1 MSSRSRSSVARRTA
15 VMAAAVGLTGSVL
28 ASGGSSAASPAAPG
42 SPVTRR
48 VSVSSDETQARA
60 TSLHADISANG
71 RYVAFASEAAQLVPG
86 DELGVKDVFVRDR
99 VDKVTRRVS
108 LGMDGAEA
116 NDTSNQ
122 PSISADGRYVA
133 FTSQATNLVADDTNG
148 EVDVFVRDRETR
160 TTRLVSVA
168 SNGDQANGPNVSPS
182 ISADGRYVAFE
193 TYASN
198 LVPDDTNSRVDV
210 LVRDLVTE
218 ATSRVSVNS
227 AGEQGDEASTSP
239 AISADGQYVTF
250 ASYATNLGDGVDTN
264 GVLDVYVHDRSA
276 NETSRVSVGQ
286 GNSEANGE
294 SLSPS
299 ISVHGRFVAFH
310 SFASNLVADDT
321 NGAFD
326 VFVRDLA
333 TNETSR
339 ESVGPDGRQVHFYES
354 RFPDIS
360 AHGRYVAFESRGTRL
375 VAGDTN
381 KAQDIFV
388 RDRLAN
394 VTSRV
399 SVGQHGTQANEWSYG
414 PSISGDGQYVAFTSR
429 ARTWSHT
436 TPTACATCSSATG
449 ARPSRYVGG
458 VHTSRWSGKPDTA
471 KQLRVEEPH
480 SEAARRIGTADRG

>member
-1 MSSRSRSSVARRTA
+1 
-15 VMAAAVGLTGSVL
+15 MAAAVGLTGSVL
-28 ASGGSSAASPAAPG
+28 ASGGSTTAAPAAPG

-108 LGMDGAEA
+108 VGMHGAEA
-116 NDTSNQ
+116 NATSNQ

-168 SNGDQANGPNVSPS
+168 GNGDQANGPNVSPS
-182 ISADGRYVAFE
+182 ISADGQHVAFE

-198 LVPDDTNSRVDV
+198 LVPGDTNSRVDV
-210 LVRDLVTE
+210 LVRDLVLQ
-218 ATSRVSVNS
+218 ATSRVSVDS
-227 AGEQGDEASTSP
+227 AGEQGDDASTSP
-239 AISADGQYVTF
+239 AISADGLYVVF
-250 ASYATNLGDGVDTN
+250 VSYATNLGDGEDTN
-264 GVLDVYVHDRSA
+264 GVHDVYVRDRLA

-339 ESVGPDGRQVHFYES
+339 ESVGPGGRQVHFYES

-394 VTSRV
+394 VTARV
-399 SVGQHGTQANEWSYG
+399 SVGQHETQANEWSYG

-429 ARTWSHT
+429 ASNLVAHDTNRVRDVFFRNRG
-436 TPTACATCSSATG
+436 G
-449 ARPSRYVGG
+449 AS
-458 VHTSRWSGKPDTA
+458 
-471 KQLRVEEPH
+471 
-480 SEAARRIGTADRG
+480 